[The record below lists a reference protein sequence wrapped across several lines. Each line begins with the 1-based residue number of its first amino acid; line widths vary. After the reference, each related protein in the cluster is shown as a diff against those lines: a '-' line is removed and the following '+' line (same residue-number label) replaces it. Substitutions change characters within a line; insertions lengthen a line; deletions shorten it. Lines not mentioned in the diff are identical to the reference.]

1 MSSYDEGDSRLFGEV
16 HLMPNFYLVYCKR
29 PTEDSFAEPSKL
41 RSQDMPADL
50 DSTSTMTKAAALAE
64 ADRLLSTG
72 EGFDPLLYEEGNDT
86 EIMDTGAIR
95 RVLGLDCSR

>member
-1 MSSYDEGDSRLFGEV
+1 MQESTLHVLPVDRRRRWL
-16 HLMPNFYLVYCKR
+16 LVLALGLLLLLSLAGSIWY
-29 PTEDSFAEPSKL
+29 SLHIAESELK
-41 RSQDMPADL
+41 DV
-50 DSTSTMTKAAALAE
+50 LAE

-86 EIMDTGAIR
+86 AMMDTGAIR

>member
-1 MSSYDEGDSRLFGEV
+1 
-16 HLMPNFYLVYCKR
+16 MPNFYLVYCKR
-29 PTEDSFAEPSKL
+29 PMEDSFAQPPKL
-41 RSQDMPADL
+41 SSQDTPADL

-95 RVLGLDCSR
+95 RVLGLDRSP